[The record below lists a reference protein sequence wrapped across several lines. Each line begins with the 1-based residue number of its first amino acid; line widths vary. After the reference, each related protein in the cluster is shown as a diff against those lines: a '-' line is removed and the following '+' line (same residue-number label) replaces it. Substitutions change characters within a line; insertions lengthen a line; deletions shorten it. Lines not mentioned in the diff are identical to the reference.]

1 MIGGH
6 GSGVDGVEVMV
17 IRRGFGNLFG
27 EKFPP
32 FFFAEVSKMGV
43 VDSYLL

>member
-1 MIGGH
+1 VIGGH
-6 GSGVDGVEVMV
+6 GSGVDGVAVMV

-32 FFFAEVSKMGV
+32 FF
-43 VDSYLL
+43 LLKSAKWAWWIVTW